1 MHTAMSL
8 VSLFCSIA
16 EAVVFMELGKKT
28 VKETIS
34 AVSWE
39 QLIRNHQ
46 CPRVRSSVVPSWFS
60 NVAAVSLFLKHR
72 PKGCIYRRF

>member
-1 MHTAMSL
+1 MHTTMSL
-8 VSLFCSIA
+8 VCLFCSIA

-46 CPRVRSSVVPSWFS
+46 CPGVRRSVVPSWFS
-60 NVAAVSLFLKHR
+60 NVAAVSLFLKYR
-72 PKGCIYRRF
+72 PEGCIYRRF